1 MLAVN
6 VILAAVA
13 VLSLLFGAYQWSK
26 LQRQRHETESKQQ
39 REKHEAEE
47 RARDERIE
55 ADKLESA
62 KILATITAELKALAE
77 RQNAFDERQNRLE
90 GRLDDVIKGWRS

>member
-6 VILAAVA
+6 VTLAAVA
-13 VLSLLFGAYQWSK
+13 VISLLFGAYQWTR
-26 LQRQRHETESKQQ
+26 LQRQRHENM
-39 REKHEAEE
+39 E

-90 GRLDDVIKGWRS
+90 GRLDDVIKGWRA